1 MKTRAGGYSLCPQ
14 CSDQNQNIT
23 TRPTVQPTNDTL
35 PKPLEKENSPS
46 KDWSMHVEFPSEF
59 TAHFMDE
66 DNNIDYEAIES
77 FLDSLSEEQLRIIK
91 DNVNNPETLLK
102 LKMQVQLDVDNSAK
116 ALEMES

>member
-1 MKTRAGGYSLCPQ
+1 MMKTRAGGYSLCPQ
-14 CSDQNQNIT
+14 CSDQNVSAQ
-23 TRPTVQPTNDTL
+23 PTVQPTHNAL

-46 KDWSMHVEFPSEF
+46 KDWSMHVKFPSEF
-59 TAHFMDE
+59 TAHFIDE

-77 FLDSLSEEQLRIIK
+77 FMDSLNEEQLRIMK

-102 LKMQVQLDVDNSAK
+102 LKMQVQLDVDSSAK